1 MGLTPMEGLVMG
13 TRSGDV
19 DPGLLGYL
27 AERTGQTVGELTE
40 ALDTR
45 SGLLGLS
52 GWSNDMRTV
61 QTAAAQGDERAQLA
75 LDVFVH
81 RLAKAIAGMF
91 TSLAAARRTLVF
103 AGGIGENCTLVRG
116 LVLAGW
122 GRGLAEDP
130 GQCRAGVRAR
140 DGSPP
145 GLIQPF
151 WATGRS

>member
-91 TSLAAARRTLVF
+91 TSLDAGRRDLVF
-103 AGGIGENCTLVRG
+103 ASCIARSARG
-116 LVLAGW
+116 RPVLADKDV
-122 GRGLAEDP
+122 AAFDP
-130 GQCRAGVRAR
+130 GH
-140 DGSPP
+140 P
-145 GLIQPF
+145 GRRPRR
-151 WATGRS
+151 GRWPG

>member
-91 TSLAAARRTLVF
+91 TSLAAGRATWSASCIPRSCTRATCPGGSRTWPCSPRAF
-103 AGGIGENCTLVRG
+103 RAASAPWTMAG
-116 LVLAGW
+116 
-122 GRGLAEDP
+122 
-130 GQCRAGVRAR
+130 
-140 DGSPP
+140 
-145 GLIQPF
+145 
-151 WATGRS
+151 